1 MKKISFSLV
10 FAYTFVAFAFIA
22 ILTWLLHYYIPKAEG
37 FSSEINPSID
47 KVVYDST
54 TNFQRPYVT
63 TEMDEPDFEGNFEGG
78 LDRIILNK
86 YEGGIEATKDALNM
100 AMVQYP
106 FDWANAPPS
115 ARIFQEQNALLLD
128 KDNLERNAEK
138 IPEPMMTKTELNVA
152 KLLPPMTT
160 KEGFQNSPGPAPSPS
175 TYKSQDEALRAYA
188 PKSAE
193 EIGHYTEQD
202 AKDFINKYYE
212 PKGLIPEIVETGEDN
227 VYQVVGF
234 QEKDPKIVWEDEVDN
249 QNRSAWVPQGQ
260 SSEFNAST
268 QYSGSRASERTVR
281 TGVSKEEKATNSQ
294 LERIFGPGLQ
304 WQQWG

>member
-22 ILTWLLHYYIPKAEG
+22 ILTWLLHYFIPKAEG
-37 FSSEINPSID
+37 FTSEIKPSID

-78 LDRIILNK
+78 LDRMILNK
-86 YEGGIEATKDALNM
+86 YEGGIEATKDALNI

-152 KLLPPMTT
+152 KLLPPLNN
-160 KEGFQNSPGPAPSPS
+160 KEGFASGPSSGPA
-175 TYKSQDEALRAYA
+175 TYKSQDEALKAYA

-193 EIGHYTEQD
+193 EIGQYTEEE
-202 AKDFINKYYE
+202 AKDFITKYYE
-212 PKGLIPEIVETGEDN
+212 PKGLIPEIVDTGEDN

-234 QEKDPKIVWEDEVDN
+234 EEKDPKIVWEDEVGD

-260 SSEFNAST
+260 SSEFHAST
-268 QYSGSRASERTVR
+268 QYSGSRGVRETVVK
-281 TGVSKEEKATNSQ
+281 TGVSKEERATNNQ